1 MIPLALVDSIVTYSV
16 IKRTVPHN
24 GKITKK
30 SGPHNGK
37 NISKTILS
45 QVAINPFLPTW
56 HIFKK
61 NPEYTSSK
69 HHLKNMKNL
78 SIRPLSLP

>member
-30 SGPHNGK
+30 KTGLHKGK
-37 NISKTILS
+37 KILKTILS
-45 QVAINPFLPTW
+45 QVAINPFLPAW

-61 NPEYTSSK
+61 KPE
-69 HHLKNMKNL
+69 
-78 SIRPLSLP
+78 

>member
-30 SGPHNGK
+30 TGLHKGK

-61 NPEYTSSK
+61 KTRIIHQAPSQKYEK
-69 HHLKNMKNL
+69 LKY
-78 SIRPLSLP
+78 

>member
-61 NPEYTSSK
+61 KQNNPSSTVTK
-69 HHLKNMKNL
+69 
-78 SIRPLSLP
+78 I

>member
-61 NPEYTSSK
+61 NGIIHQAPSQKYEK
-69 HHLKNMKNL
+69 LKY
-78 SIRPLSLP
+78 